1 MIKETYIAVLEEE
14 LATLTDKEY
23 RKVMHGR
30 MKARHRKAII
40 RKVRRCYHRNRW
52 WLEFIGVI
60 LLVICL
66 AGGFYAYTVLMIIF
80 FG

>member
-1 MIKETYIAVLEEE
+1 MTKETYIAVPKEE
-14 LATLTDKEY
+14 LVTLTDKEY

-30 MKARHRKAII
+30 MKARHRKVII
-40 RKVRRCYHRNRW
+40 RKVRRCYYRNRW

-60 LLVICL
+60 LQVICF
-66 AGGFYAYTVLMIIF
+66 AGGFYAFTVLMIIL